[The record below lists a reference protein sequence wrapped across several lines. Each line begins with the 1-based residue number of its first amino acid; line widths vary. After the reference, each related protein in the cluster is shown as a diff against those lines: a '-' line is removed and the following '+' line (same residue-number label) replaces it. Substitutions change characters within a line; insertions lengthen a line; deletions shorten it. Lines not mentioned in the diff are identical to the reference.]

1 MSSVASPE
9 GLIHLG
15 MDTSKNTIVVATLLP
30 GEESPVTDRIFNEEE
45 AIRRLVGRF
54 PDRSVLRAWYEAGPG
69 GYDLY
74 RLLAS
79 MGVACQ
85 VVAPS
90 LIPKGGSDK
99 VKTDKR
105 DSRRL
110 ARLGRAG
117 ELTPIR
123 VPSPGEEAVR
133 DLARARDAVLAD
145 RKRARQRL
153 TAVLMR
159 HGRIWRGGSYWT
171 AAHRAWIAAQR
182 YGEPALASAI
192 GYYRATLEVREAELA
207 AVEAELMPWAGRE
220 PLAGP
225 VARLGCYR
233 GIAELGGLTLAAE
246 VVDWRR
252 FPAARAFM
260 SYTGLV
266 PSEYSSGER
275 TRRGHITKAGSE
287 PVRTALTE
295 AAWAYRHAPA
305 IGAGLRRRQDGAA
318 AETLARSWTAQRRL
332 HARYVH
338 LVHAG
343 GKAAPE
349 AVVAVARELAGFVW
363 AEMTAA
369 SPACMTRPS
378 RWRAGTL
385 AVAGTIPVN
394 DVGTKVIPGSSQGH
408 HPAGDRPAVPTR
420 GYESGS
426 DGRSRHPA
434 SARHPCRPRPPPG
447 QATGTPC
454 PGCPS
459 VPAGRTPASRAPAA
473 SLRERYAPL

>member
-30 GEESPVTDRIFNEEE
+30 GEDSPVTDRIFNEEE

-117 ELTPIR
+117 ELTPVR
-123 VPSPGEEAVR
+123 VPSPAEEAVR
-133 DLARARDAVLAD
+133 DLARARAVVLDD

-182 YGEPALASAI
+182 FGEPALALAV
-192 GYYRATLEVREAELA
+192 GHYRAALEVREAELA
-207 AVEAELMPWAGRE
+207 AIEAVGTGVLSQ
-220 PLAGP
+220 
-225 VARLGCYR
+225 
-233 GIAELGGLTLAAE
+233 I
-246 VVDWRR
+246 
-252 FPAARAFM
+252 PA
-260 SYTGLV
+260 TGA
-266 PSEYSSGER
+266 SSWV
-275 TRRGHITKAGSE
+275 S
-287 PVRTALTE
+287 LSF
-295 AAWAYRHAPA
+295 APP
-305 IGAGLRRRQDGAA
+305 RPRRQC
-318 AETLARSWTAQRRL
+318 RSCPFRYRM
-332 HARYVH
+332 HAVTCWNCSPGYRM
-338 LVHAG
+338 AG
-343 GKAAPE
+343 
-349 AVVAVARELAGFVW
+349 
-363 AEMTAA
+363 
-369 SPACMTRPS
+369 
-378 RWRAGTL
+378 
-385 AVAGTIPVN
+385 
-394 DVGTKVIPGSSQGH
+394 
-408 HPAGDRPAVPTR
+408 
-420 GYESGS
+420 
-426 DGRSRHPA
+426 
-434 SARHPCRPRPPPG
+434 
-447 QATGTPC
+447 
-454 PGCPS
+454 
-459 VPAGRTPASRAPAA
+459 
-473 SLRERYAPL
+473 